1 MRMRR
6 YRSAI
11 LVALLCVLV
20 SGRLWAWG
28 CSGHETVA
36 LIALKDLQALDAA
49 NQTQVAQQVETLLSA
64 QTHAY
69 PGRFCKDLDL
79 DPIAYFATWADDH
92 RAIDPST
99 GNWHYWD
106 IPLHLKSAALGEYCD
121 GGCVVQ
127 ALVDQIAILQDKS
140 KDDAARSTALLYILH
155 FVGDMHQPLHE
166 EDNNDRG
173 GNCVP
178 VTFINT
184 VPKAGSSPGSYS
196 PNLHAV
202 WDTQLVETTGKI
214 TRSSNNA
221 KSEIEAFST
230 RLETEHAS
238 DPQTV
243 FHGSTDLVAWANEAH
258 AVARA
263 DPYAK
268 LQPHIGAARKTAPV
282 TACSDAGTSIK
293 FLKKHE
299 TVSQTYITAVQGD
312 VETQLSR
319 AGQRLAAVLYATL
332 K

>member
-1 MRMRR
+1 MRHCWL
-6 YRSAI
+6 A
-11 LVALLCVLV
+11 VLV
-20 SGRLWAWG
+20 VLVCLFSSARLWAWG

-36 LIALKDLQALDAA
+36 LIALQNLQKLDSA
-49 NQTQVAQQVETLLSA
+49 NVTNVARQVETLLSTQA
-64 QTHAY
+64 HDYT
-69 PGRFCKDLDL
+69 GRYCKDLGL
-79 DPIAYFATWADDH
+79 DPVAYFATWADDH
-92 RAIDPST
+92 RTVDPST

-106 IPLHLKSAALGEYCD
+106 IPLHVKSAALGEYCD

-127 ALVDQIAILQDKS
+127 ALVDQVAILKDKS
-140 KDDAARSTALLYILH
+140 KDDAARSTALMFVIH

-178 VTFINT
+178 VKFLDTE
-184 VPKAGSSPGSYS
+184 PKATTAGGYS

-214 TRSSNNA
+214 TRDSADA
-221 KSEIEAFST
+221 KSQIEAFAA

-238 DPQTV
+238 DPQSSY
-243 FHGSTDLVAWANEAH
+243 HDSADLVAWANEAH
-258 AVARA
+258 KLAIA

-268 LQPHIGAARKTAPV
+268 LHPHISAARTTAPV
-282 TACSDAGTSIK
+282 TACSDGGTSTK

-299 TVSQTYITAVQGD
+299 TVSQTYIAAVQGD
-312 VETQLSR
+312 VEGQLSK

>member
-1 MRMRR
+1 MRR
-6 YRSAI
+6 CLSAI
-11 LVALLCVLV
+11 LVALVILLA

-36 LIALKDLQALDAA
+36 LIALKNLNALDTA
-49 NQTQVAQQVETLLSA
+49 NGTDVARQVQTLLAA
-64 QTHAY
+64 QDHGY
-69 PGRFCKDLDL
+69 KGRFCKDVGL

-92 RAIDPST
+92 REVEPST

-106 IPLHLKSAALGEYCD
+106 IPLHVQSAALGEYCD

-127 ALVDQIAILQDKS
+127 ALQDQAATLKDKTKADAVRSIALM
-140 KDDAARSTALLYILH
+140 YVVH
-155 FVGDMHQPLHE
+155 FAGDLHQPLHE

-178 VTFINT
+178 VKFLNT
-184 VPKAGSSPGSYS
+184 APKATSAGGYS

-202 WDTQLVETTGKI
+202 WDTQLVETAGKI
-214 TRSSNNA
+214 TRNSSDA
-221 KSEIEAFST
+221 GSHIEAFAV

-238 DPQTV
+238 DPQPV
-243 FHGSTDLVAWANEAH
+243 FHDSADLVAWANEAH
-258 AVARA
+258 AIAIA
-263 DPYAK
+263 DPYDK
-268 LQPHIGAARKTAPV
+268 LHPRIDAAMTTAPV
-282 TACSDAGTSIK
+282 TSCSNGGTSAK

-299 TVSQTYITAVQGD
+299 TVNQAYITAVESD
-312 VETQLSR
+312 VEGQLSK